1 MLNVRDGAE
10 EHLCTHRHPS
20 YSGALAIAAGLFIWQ
35 SSPGSWIR
43 ESGLLMSWEGRFFV
57 GICAI
62 WIISMSEFWF
72 SVGDFNHG
80 PWTLETGLGVFL
92 RMRTEDEILREEF
105 GDQWRSWAEKVPY
118 VLVPFVY

>member
-1 MLNVRDGAE
+1 MVLTSMSVYN
-10 EHLCTHRHPS
+10 RHPS

-92 RMRTEDEILREEF
+92 RVRTEDVILREEF